1 MKKLL
6 GIVVLGLLLI
16 TPSQADDIRD
26 FQIEGISVGDSLL
39 NFMNIEDIKTQLVKN
54 DYLYNYTDKKFISI
68 KITGMK
74 SDLYDK
80 RIIVEV
86 KRKNDLKY
94 IIYSVRGEI
103 IFPGMSKC
111 LAQKNKIVSEIESM
125 FTDIKKREWTRNY
138 PGSTDDRYK
147 IHGANLDFNSGD
159 TIGVIC
165 SQFPENLTPKR
176 PDSFYVFIR
185 TKVFEDWL
193 AQY

>member
-1 MKKLL
+1 MRVF
-6 GIVVLGLLLI
+6 IAVLVLI
-16 TPSQADDIRD
+16 FSLQSLSKADDISD
-26 FQIEGISVGDSLL
+26 FEIEGISVGDSLL

-54 DYLYNYTDKKFISI
+54 DYTYNYTDKKFISI

-74 SDLYDK
+74 SELYDK

-111 LAQKNKIVSEIESM
+111 LAQKNKIVSEIQSM

-138 PGSTDDRYK
+138 HGSTDDRYK

-185 TKVFEDWL
+185 TKEFEDWL